1 MYDSDEVR
9 DKVRQE
15 MLGMALSPAARH
27 WEPTPEERAA
37 LAEARVALGRELQAA
52 LVAYLEELDERAGWL
67 ERLRAAVQAWAA
79 EFIKAVWKALEPALE
94 QFYAA
99 LTAAGGRFEA
109 LAEAIGLVKED
120 GEAEPFPWQR
130 QPRKPAVRP
139 ARPVDAV
146 AAGRHPAMTMRTRLR
161 GGRR

>member
-15 MLGMALSPAARH
+15 MIGVALSAAARH
-27 WEPTPEERAA
+27 WELTPEERAA

-52 LVAYLEELDERAGWL
+52 LVSYLEELDERAGWL
-67 ERLRAAVQAWAA
+67 ERLRAAVQAWVS
-79 EFIKAVWKALEPALE
+79 EFMRAVEKALE
-94 QFYAA
+94 QFAAA
-99 LTAAGGRFEA
+99 LAAAGGRFEA

-130 QPRKPAVRP
+130 RPRTPAVRP